1 MFTDYTKESKLLRA
15 ALKGNGTFS
24 CVCGIAFIAA
34 AKPIAEFIGID
45 YPWIIAAVGASLLTF
60 SCALFINAFR
70 ADVNILEARIAITLD
85 FLWVVGSGIL
95 IALGILNTGG
105 NWGTAVVADVVLF
118 FAIVQ
123 YVGLRRLSPNPAF

>member
-1 MFTDYTKESKLLRA
+1 MFTDYTKESKLLCA

-24 CVCGIAFIAA
+24 C
-34 AKPIAEFIGID
+34 
-45 YPWIIAAVGASLLTF
+45 
-60 SCALFINAFR
+60 ALFINTFR

-105 NWGTAVVADVVLF
+105 NWCTAVVADVVLF